1 MGNAADWSWRLSRQ
15 ACLSDRG
22 TQLRRGGTGVAE
34 RECEHR
40 ASVVGK
46 NRRVAGGLR
55 LQKLSERERTVRDGE
70 VGFADTYELQEH
82 ADRGTTLVVLT
93 RRVQEPRA
101 PAEGGRALR

>member
-34 RECEHR
+34 SECEHR
-40 ASVVGK
+40 ASVVGE

-55 LQKLSERERTVRDGE
+55 LQKLSEREGRIRDGE
-70 VGFADTYELQEH
+70 VGFADAHELQEH
-82 ADRGTTLVVLT
+82 AYRGAALVILT
-93 RRVQEPRA
+93 GRVQEARA
-101 PAEGGRALR
+101 PAERGR